1 LVEAAVFSELG
12 WPASVSSG
20 HELYA
25 EELEVDAA
33 PIEFQ
38 FCGRCG
44 DWSTFDTRRAERGL
58 TCNGSTVKDGPD
70 QSEEER

>member
-12 WPASVSSG
+12 WLASVSSG

-33 PIEFQ
+33 PLEFQ
-38 FCGRCG
+38 FGGRCG
-44 DWSTFDTRRAERGL
+44 YWSTFEYSSG
-58 TCNGSTVKDGPD
+58 
-70 QSEEER
+70 